1 MQNRLISENELSRAI
16 KNFFI
21 GLIEQGKN
29 VVEITECNAEIHKFI
44 EAMPGHEAI
53 EWNDVEKVGLPLVS
67 DEYMVM
73 IFGAESPTCLH
84 FDSEDGVFFE
94 ERIDL
99 GEEITTYRVTHWAK
113 LPGGP
118 ND

>member
-21 GLIEQGKN
+21 GLIEQEN
-29 VVEITECNAEIHKFI
+29 DVVEITECNAEIQKLI
-44 EAMPGHEAI
+44 KAMPGHEAI

-67 DEYMVM
+67 DEYIVM
-73 IFGAESPTCLH
+73 ICGAASPTCLL
-84 FDSEDGVFFE
+84 FDCEEGVFFE

-99 GEEITTYRVTHWAK
+99 DEDVTYRVTHWAE

-118 ND
+118 DV

>member
-29 VVEITECNAEIHKFI
+29 VVEITECNAEIHKLI
-44 EAMPGHEAI
+44 VAMPGHEAI

-67 DEYMVM
+67 DEYIVM
-73 IFGAESPTCLH
+73 ICGAASPTCLL
-84 FDSEDGVFFE
+84 FDREEGVFFE

-99 GEEITTYRVTHWAK
+99 DEDVTYKVTHWAE

-118 ND
+118 DE

>member
-29 VVEITECNAEIHKFI
+29 VVEITECNAEIHKLI
-44 EAMPGHEAI
+44 VAMPGHEAI

-67 DEYMVM
+67 DEYIVQ
-73 IFGAESPTCLH
+73 ICGAARPTFLM
-84 FDSEDGVFFE
+84 FDADDKVFFE

-99 GEEITTYRVTHWAK
+99 DEDVTYRVTHWAE

-118 ND
+118 DV